1 MSRTFAASDRYLKF
15 IVSRQARQFMW
26 VFYSALGICIAV
38 IVILVGIVIYLSR

>member
-26 VFYSALGICIAV
+26 VFYSVLGICLAV
-38 IVILVGIVIYLSR
+38 IIILVGIIIYLSR